1 MRRVLSAHGC
11 RMVLNINDTDILTQK
26 ARGCYRIAGKTL
38 DVKGVPEMRAPR
50 DPTKTVIFTCPA
62 LKSIVVLRLKG
73 VISFMWYWI
82 VMFVLAAGSIAML
95 SVSFISIKK
104 RNDRA
109 VYAGGGGRRGYGP
122 DDDEEIPDAPRRRR
136 RREEDD
142 LRGQDERPRRKKK
155 RQWKIILEDIDSWDK
170 YTFTFY
176 DTVGIGRGKDGSMY
190 EKYLPVA
197 GDGRVSKIHCVI
209 IRRGDKLY
217 LKDEGSR
224 NGTYLNGERLDGP
237 AVIQRD
243 DIIGVGE
250 TRFEVQRI
258 LRESE

>member
-1 MRRVLSAHGC
+1 
-11 RMVLNINDTDILTQK
+11 
-26 ARGCYRIAGKTL
+26 
-38 DVKGVPEMRAPR
+38 
-50 DPTKTVIFTCPA
+50 
-62 LKSIVVLRLKG
+62 
-73 VISFMWYWI
+73 MWYWI
-82 VMFVLAAGSIAML
+82 VMFVLAAGSAAML
-95 SVSFISIKK
+95 AVSFSSIKK

-109 VYAGGGGRRGYGP
+109 VYAGGGRRSHAY
-122 DDDEEIPDAPRRRR
+122 DDGEEDYDPPRRER
-136 RREEDD
+136 RREET
-142 LRGQDERPRRKKK
+142 RRQEREERPRRKKR
-155 RQWKIILEDIDSWDK
+155 RQWKIVLEDIDSWDK

-176 DTVGIGRGKDGSMY
+176 ETVGIGRGKDGSMY

-209 IRRGDKLY
+209 IHRGDKLY

-237 AVIQRD
+237 VVIQRD